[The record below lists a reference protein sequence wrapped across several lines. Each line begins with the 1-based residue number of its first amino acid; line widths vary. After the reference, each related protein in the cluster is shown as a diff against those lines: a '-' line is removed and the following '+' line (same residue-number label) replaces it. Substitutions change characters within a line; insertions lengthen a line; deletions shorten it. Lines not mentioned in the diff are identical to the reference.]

1 MPKRTYFGAQ
11 IRPTTYAE
19 EYGNEV
25 FVITD
30 DNSRRELVQVA
41 IHPEDAR
48 ELVNILR
55 CRLNGVSVPL
65 STGGRPGT

>member
-1 MPKRTYFGAQ
+1 MPKRRYFGVQ
-11 IRPTTYAE
+11 IPPTTYAE
-19 EYGNEV
+19 EYGDEV

-30 DNSRRELVQVA
+30 DNSGRELVQVA

-55 CRLNGVSVPL
+55 CRLNASY
-65 STGGRPGT
+65 